1 MRLRPARQTV
11 QVVEDAGLALLQP
24 VRSARAAPRFD
35 AATLQAIRDYLRDTL
50 PRHLLDPFVG
60 AEARN
65 ASVVGLLHD
74 VIATARAHGTPL
86 GQLPDDEPALLA
98 LFAATLGWGPAQP
111 YLDDPRVNE
120 VKIVNRTVL
129 VQEAGKPFAEAPETF
144 ATLDEV
150 LARALNLA
158 DLLGVRL
165 DQLNPQAT
173 VPVAHGTRVHISI
186 PPCTEDGVLICI
198 RRGRKRA
205 WDLDDV
211 AAHGSFDAGV
221 GALLRLLARAQ
232 CSFLIAGRT
241 NAGKTGLLEAL
252 ANSWPGRPHTIS
264 IEDHT
269 SEIGIRDAALWT
281 REMVRSPEEFGRVAR
296 EALRQSP
303 DLLLPGEARGPEAG
317 AILALAMSGHPVLT
331 TLHAETASSAVW
343 RFASYARQPGSYLY
357 EGRLEDALRD
367 TCDAFQVVVRLE
379 FWKDLG
385 RRLVGEIALVAGTSS
400 HNGRLEPDMV
410 PLARLDVGAG
420 GITWTTYAEPG
431 PNGSLRWNDGIDRT
445 PPMLAD
451 KLRHAYTV
459 ALAQAAA
466 ATPSR
471 DKVAEALQ
479 RAEQHLRAG
488 AGLRAMATMA
498 DTWRER
504 RDPRLLDLAQQAL
517 AVEPAAFEEQRVQ
530 AQQLRAELEAASA
543 ARRWADAR
551 SLLGLLGQELALAA
565 AVAPGDGWEQTAA
578 AIEAGLAQHA
588 AARRACDAAELALGA
603 GRPRDAQAHV
613 NGMQVELLPRDLA
626 RRVLGV
632 REQSLAELVAAGE
645 GSPRAL
651 QAVRAQRSALE
662 TP

>member
-1 MRLRPARQTV
+1 MNLRLARPSIN
-11 QVVEDAGLALLQP
+11 VVEDGGLALLQP
-24 VRSARAAPRFD
+24 ARSARAVPRFD
-35 AATLQAIRDYLRDTL
+35 ATTLQAIRDHLRDTL

-65 ASVVGLLHD
+65 ASVVELLQE
-74 VIATARAHGTPL
+74 VITTARAHGTPL
-86 GQLPDDEPALLA
+86 GRLPDDEPALLA

-129 VQEAGKPFAEAPETF
+129 VQEAGQPFAEAPETF

-211 AAHGSFDAGV
+211 AAHGSFDEPV
-221 GALLRLLARAQ
+221 GALLRLLARGQ

-252 ANSWPGRPHTIS
+252 ANSWPGRPHVIS

-303 DLLLPGEARGPEAG
+303 DLLLPGEARGAEAG

-331 TLHAETASSAVW
+331 TLHAETAASAVW

-367 TCDAFQVVVRLE
+367 TCEAFQIVVRLE

-385 RRLVGEIALVAGTSS
+385 RRVVGEIAVVAGTTLAD
-400 HNGRLEPDMV
+400 GRLEPEV
-410 PLARLDVGAG
+410 FPLATLDVGAD
-420 GITWTTYAEPG
+420 GIVWTTYAEPG
-431 PNGSLRWNDGIDRT
+431 PNGTLRWKDGVDRT
-445 PPMLAD
+445 PAILRD
-451 KLRHAYTV
+451 KLRHAHAV
-459 ALAQAAA
+459 AEAQAAF

-471 DKVAEALQ
+471 DKIAEALQ

-488 AGLRAMATMA
+488 AGLRAVATMA
-498 DTWRER
+498 DTWHER

-517 AVEPAAFEEQRVQ
+517 ALEPESFG
-530 AQQLRAELEAASA
+530 AQLAEAEQLRASLQVAIVERRWPD
-543 ARRWADAR
+543 ARR
-551 SLLGLLGQELALAA
+551 ELARLGGELAFAA
-565 AVAPGDGWEQTAA
+565 AAAPVEGWAQAA
-578 AIEAGLAQHA
+578 ATIEAGLAQHA

-603 GRPRDAQAHV
+603 GRPRDAQARV
-613 NGMQVELLPRDLA
+613 TGIAVELLPSDLA
-626 RRVLGV
+626 RRVLAV
-632 REQSLAELVAAGE
+632 REHALAELVGAGE
-645 GSPRAL
+645 GSSRAL
-651 QAVRAQRSALE
+651 EAVRAQLSALE
-662 TP
+662 TS

>member
-1 MRLRPARQTV
+1 MNLRLARRNI

-24 VRSARAAPRFD
+24 ARSTRSVPRFD
-35 AATLQAIRDYLRDTL
+35 AATLQAIRDYLRDTM

-65 ASVVGLLHD
+65 SSVVGLLQD

-86 GQLPDDEPALLA
+86 GQLPDDEPTLLA

-211 AAHGSFDAGV
+211 ALHGSFDDAV
-221 GALLRLLARAQ
+221 GGLLRLLAQAQ

-331 TLHAETASSAVW
+331 TLHAETAPAAVW

-367 TCDAFQVVVRLE
+367 TCEAFQVVVRLE

-385 RRLVGEIALVAGTSS
+385 RRLVGEIAVIAGTSVR
-400 HNGRLEPDMV
+400 NGRLEPEVV
-410 PLARLDVGAG
+410 PLATLDVGAG
-420 GITWTTYAEPG
+420 GIAWNAHAVA
-431 PNGSLRWNDGIDRT
+431 GSDGTLRWIDGIDRT
-445 PPMLAD
+445 PPMLRD
-451 KLRHAYTV
+451 KLRHAQAV

-471 DKVAEALQ
+471 DQVAEALQ

-517 AVEPAAFEEQRVQ
+517 ALEPAAFEEQH
-530 AQQLRAELEAASA
+530 ARAERLRKSLDASIA
-543 ARRWADAR
+543 TRRWVDARRELT
-551 SLLGLLGQELALAA
+551 LLGDELALAA
-565 AVAPGDGWEQTAA
+565 AVAPGEGWEKAGA

-603 GRPRDAQAHV
+603 GRPRDAQSHV
-613 NGMQVELLPRDLA
+613 TGLQVELLPSELA
-626 RRVLGV
+626 RRVLQI
-632 REQSLAELVAAGE
+632 REHALAELVGAGE
-645 GSPRAL
+645 GSLRAL
-651 QAVRAQRSALE
+651 EAVRAQMSALE
-662 TP
+662 TT